1 MAEESGV
8 ISRHHVT
15 AIVFAAAAV
24 VPAQLHHGRVLDRM
38 GPWTASRLGNAM
50 RAEPRDLAYYLDIE
64 ITPAQREKGLA
75 ELKRAVTQ
83 AESRQN
89 STALQSF
96 DRAAALLPNLG
107 DWVSLFAAS
116 VAASA
121 GDTAEVARRLQRVD
135 SSLLAEWAWRTQVR
149 AFRNAHDAAG
159 ALRIADAAARLPGGP
174 RRRSEAWRVQGEI
187 FLQRADTA
195 AAAQAFSHA
204 IDAWPY
210 SDAALEAAR
219 LLSQLR
225 GLHPEHHLRIGR
237 TYLRYGN
244 FARGMGGL
252 NTYLAA
258 GVAPPDSAA
267 RIRLEMGRAYFD
279 ARDYDRAAD
288 VLLQSARSE
297 TSVSASA
304 LYLAGRALYR
314 DGDENAGRLTLH
326 EVVDRYPDQLSASQA
341 LVLLGDLSQDDAE
354 TESAQVYFRRAT
366 QIAPSSE
373 SAGLAHMRL
382 SAIALAQGDYVG
394 ATALLADFRSAF
406 PTGIRHQQATYWLGR
421 TQLAL
426 ADTQQANDNLRRAR
440 DLDPYSFYGMRAAE
454 TINEA
459 VAAER
464 LEPGPTTS
472 RETGQSVEA
481 AFQRYDLM
489 RSVGWNEA
497 ANFEMERIRQF
508 FDNENSALY
517 ALAEGL
523 NQRTR
528 TAQGIGLGRELFR
541 REGAWNRRSLR
552 IVYPFPYRDLIE
564 KHARSRGIN
573 PFFMA
578 ALIRQE
584 SMFNP
589 TATSSAGARGLM
601 QVMPSTGRSLA
612 RSLRIRRFNATM
624 LYTPEANLRIG
635 SRFLADQ
642 IRTWGGRVDY
652 VLAAYN
658 AGPSRVE
665 RWRQFPESRDAD
677 LFLERIP
684 FDETR
689 DYVRIVQLNA
699 RIYQTLYG
707 S

>member
-1 MAEESGV
+1 M
-8 ISRHHVT
+8 ISRHHVC
-15 AIVFAAAAV
+15 AIIFAAAAV
-24 VPAQLHHGRVLDRM
+24 LPAQLQHGRVRGYHQAAPWAARAADR
-38 GPWTASRLGNAM
+38 S
-50 RAEPRDLAYYLDIE
+50 EPRDLSYYLE
-64 ITPAQREKGLA
+64 IVTTPAQREKGLA
-75 ELKRAVTQ
+75 ELKRAIAH
-83 AESRQN
+83 AEARQN
-89 STALQSF
+89 SSALQSF

-116 VAASA
+116 VAATA
-121 GDTAEVARRLQRVD
+121 GDTAEVTRRLEKLD
-135 SSLLAEWAWRTQVR
+135 SLLLVDWAWRTHVR
-149 AFRNAHDAAG
+149 AYRNANNDSTAMR
-159 ALRIADAAARLPGGP
+159 LADAAARTPGSP
-174 RRRSEAWRVQGEI
+174 RRRSEAWRAQGEI
-187 FLQRADTA
+187 LLLRADTVA
-195 AAAQAFSHA
+195 AALALSHA

-219 LLSQLR
+219 LLSALR

-237 TYLRYGN
+237 TYLRFGN
-244 FARGMGGL
+244 FSRGMGGL
-252 NTYLAA
+252 NAYLAS

-279 ARDYDRAAD
+279 GRDYDRAQDELMHA
-288 VLLQSARSE
+288 ARAE
-297 TSVSASA
+297 TSVSPLA
-304 LYLAGRALYR
+304 LYLAGRAQYR
-314 DGDENAGRLTLH
+314 DGDELAGRRTLH
-326 EVVDRYPDQLSASQA
+326 QVVDRYPDQSVSSQA
-341 LVLLGDLSQDDAE
+341 LVLLGDLSQDDNE

-366 QIAPSSE
+366 QVAPTSE

-382 SAIALAQGDYVG
+382 GAIALGQGDYAG
-394 ATALLADFRSAF
+394 AAALLADYRNAF
-406 PTGIRHQQATYWLGR
+406 PAGARHQQATYWLGR

-426 ADTQQANDNLRRAR
+426 DDTLQANANLRKAR
-440 DLDPYSFYGMRAAE
+440 DLDPFSFYGMRAAE

-459 VAAER
+459 VIHQR
-464 LEPGPTTS
+464 LAPDPTS
-472 RETGQSVEA
+472 SPVNKQSVDA
-481 AFQRYDLM
+481 ALLRFDLM

-497 ANFEMERIRQF
+497 ANFELERMREF
-508 FDNENSALY
+508 FYDEPGAFY

-523 NQRTR
+523 NQRNR
-528 TAQGIGLGRELFR
+528 TSVGIAMGRELAR
-541 REGAWNRRSLR
+541 REGGTWNRRSLR
-552 IVYPFPYRDLIE
+552 IVYPLPYRDLIE

-589 TATSSAGARGLM
+589 AATSSVGARGLM

-612 RSLRIRRFNATM
+612 RSLGIRRFNATM
-624 LYTPEANLRIG
+624 LFTPETNLRIG

-642 IRTWGGRVDY
+642 IKSWGGRTDF

-658 AGPSRVE
+658 AGPSRVQ
-665 RWRQFPESRDAD
+665 RWRQFPEARDAD

-684 FDETR
+684 FEETR